1 MGLFDFV
8 TKAGSKLGGKI
19 FDVIH
24 DEEIDVTKP
33 KEISPEQLN
42 TLREKSIIENIR
54 ESEVPVEDLHVA
66 VDGGKVT
73 IGGRVKDREAS
84 EKLTLVAGNQ
94 FGIGTVDNQLVIDTP
109 EPASAAKPD
118 AAGQAAGAAEKESTF
133 YTVKPGDTLSKIA
146 KQFYGDASKYP
157 VIFEANKPML
167 TDPDK
172 IYVGQNLR
180 IPPQ

>member
-8 TKAGSKLGGKI
+8 TAAGSKLGGKI
-19 FDVIH
+19 WDLTH
-24 DEEIDVTKP
+24 DEVDITKP

-42 TLREKSIIENIR
+42 ELRAKSISENIK
-54 ESEVPVEDLHVA
+54 ESEVNVEGLSVV
-66 VDGGKVT
+66 VDGEEVILKGKV
-73 IGGRVKDREAS
+73 KSREAY
-84 EKLTLVAGNQ
+84 EKLALVAGNQ
-94 FGIGTVDNQLVIDTP
+94 HGIGRVNCQLVIDTP
-109 EPASAAKPD
+109 VPVSTVSSQPESTVSPEP
-118 AAGQAAGAAEKESTF
+118 ESTF
-133 YTVKPGDTLSKIA
+133 YTVKSGDTLSKIA

-167 TDPDK
+167 TDPNK

>member
-19 FDVIH
+19 FEVTH
-24 DEEIDVTKP
+24 DEVDITKP
-33 KEISPEQLN
+33 KEISPGQLN
-42 TLREKSIIENIR
+42 ELRAKSIIENIE
-54 ESEVPVEDLHVA
+54 ESGVNVEGLSV
-66 VDGGKVT
+66 VVEGEKGTLGGKVKT
-73 IGGRVKDREAS
+73 EES
-84 EKLTLVAGNQ
+84 NEKLTLVAGNQ
-94 FGIGTVDNQLVIDTP
+94 DGMGSVVCQLEVDSP
-109 EPASAAKPD
+109 EP
-118 AAGQAAGAAEKESTF
+118 ESTL

-146 KQFYGDASKYP
+146 KQFYGNASKYP

-167 TDPDK
+167 TDPNK